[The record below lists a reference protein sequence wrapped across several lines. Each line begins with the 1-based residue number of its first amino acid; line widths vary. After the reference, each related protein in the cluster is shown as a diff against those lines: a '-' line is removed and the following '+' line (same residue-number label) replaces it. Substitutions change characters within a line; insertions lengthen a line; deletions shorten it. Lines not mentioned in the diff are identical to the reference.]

1 MKLPAEYRS
10 GAAARSSC
18 GVAGRPAARSSGSR
32 IRSVRITR
40 WVLGVAGALILL
52 LVAAVIVATNV
63 IDPNRY
69 KRNIEAIVGDLT
81 GSPFEIRGDLALTW
95 YPWLGVRTGAAQ
107 LGNPPGLSGPPLIA
121 WQALHVRAKL
131 IPLLRGQVAVDRVR
145 LQAPHIYLRRA
156 ADGRGNWEDLLGH
169 FANTSGQRTRSSTGR
184 PAPQVAG
191 LEIRDGALEFV
202 DDRSAVRLQL
212 SDWQL
217 DIGTWEEAR
226 PLTLSSRFITHGGS
240 LPPVG
245 VPVEIDVPRLTAR
258 SSPLSVAIPKLALR
272 VAGARLDGG
281 LAVEE
286 SAGRV
291 HAGGPL
297 SAEVPSLRDLIAVF
311 GVEVPVPQD
320 RGTLGP
326 LTLTGTWAFDGGALA
341 LKPVEVRVDATTF
354 AGWIERSAAAQ
365 PVWSFELHGDHID
378 LGRYVETETA
388 NRKPFELPVDALR
401 ALRAQGSLV
410 FDRAQ
415 LAGAQMKDVRLRLEL
430 Q

>member
-1 MKLPAEYRS
+1 M
-10 GAAARSSC
+10 
-18 GVAGRPAARSSGSR
+18 
-32 IRSVRITR
+32 RITR

-81 GSPFEIRGDLALTW
+81 GSPFQIRGDLALTW

-107 LGNPPGLSGPPLIA
+107 LDNPRGFSGSPLIA
-121 WQALHVRAKL
+121 WQALHIRAKL
-131 IPLLRGQVAVDRVR
+131 LPLLRGQVAVDRVR
-145 LQAPHIYLRRA
+145 LQAPHIYLHRA
-156 ADGRGNWEDLLGH
+156 ADGRGNWEDLVTRFG
-169 FANTSGQRTRSSTGR
+169 TSSGQQTRSNTGR

-202 DDRSAVRLQL
+202 DDGSTLRLQL
-212 SDWQL
+212 TDWQL
-217 DIGTWEEAR
+217 DIGTWEGTA
-226 PLTLSSRFITHGGS
+226 PLSVRSRFIAHGGP

-245 VPVEIDVPRLTAR
+245 VPVEIDVPRLTVR
-258 SSPLSVAIPKLALR
+258 SSPLSVEIPKLALR
-272 VAGARLDGG
+272 AADARLEGG
-281 LAVEE
+281 LVMAQ
-286 SAGRV
+286 SADGIQA
-291 HAGGPL
+291 HGPL
-297 SAEVPSLRDLIAVF
+297 SAEVPSLRNLITAF
-311 GVEVPVPQD
+311 GVEAPLPQD

-326 LTLTGTWAFDGGALA
+326 LTLTGTWAFDHDALA
-341 LKPVEVRVDATTF
+341 LKPVEVRVDATTL

-365 PVWSFELHGDHID
+365 PVWSFELRGDHID
-378 LGRYVETETA
+378 LGRYLETEKT

-430 Q
+430 P

>member
-1 MKLPAEYRS
+1 M
-10 GAAARSSC
+10 
-18 GVAGRPAARSSGSR
+18 
-32 IRSVRITR
+32 RITR

-145 LQAPHIYLRRA
+145 LQAPHIYLHRA
-156 ADGRGNWEDLLGH
+156 ADGRGNWQDLVAHLRHPG
-169 FANTSGQRTRSSTGR
+169 GQRTLSNTGR

-191 LEIRDGALEFV
+191 LEIRDGTLEFV
-202 DDRSAVRLQL
+202 DDGSAVRLQL
-212 SDWQL
+212 TEWQL
-217 DIGTWEEAR
+217 DIGTWEGDG
-226 PLTLSSRFITHGGS
+226 PLTIGSRFITHGGP
-240 LPPVG
+240 LPPAG
-245 VPVEIDVPRLTAR
+245 MPVEIDVPQLSVR
-258 SSPLSVAIPKLALR
+258 SSPLSVAIPKLLLR

-281 LAVEE
+281 LAMEQ
-286 SAGRV
+286 SADRI

-297 SAEVPSLRDLIAVF
+297 SAQVPSLRNLITAL
-311 GVEVPVPQD
+311 GVEAPLPQD

-326 LTLTGTWAFDGGALA
+326 VTLTGRWAFDDGALA

-354 AGWIERSAAAQ
+354 SGWIERSAAAR
-365 PVWSFELHGDHID
+365 PVWSFELRGDHID
-378 LGRYVETETA
+378 LSRYVATATA

-415 LAGAQMKDVRLRLEL
+415 LAGAQMKDVGLRLEL